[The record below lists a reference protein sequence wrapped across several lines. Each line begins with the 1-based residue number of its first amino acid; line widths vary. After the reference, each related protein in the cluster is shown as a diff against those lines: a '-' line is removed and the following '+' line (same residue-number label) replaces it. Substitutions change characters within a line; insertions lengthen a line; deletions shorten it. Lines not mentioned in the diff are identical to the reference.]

1 MVIGQCVSGFGSIK
15 DNHIYEIGKR
25 KLVCV
30 MSQRFELC
38 FRVSIIFIYVTH
50 HTAAGLT
57 LLPITVPVSGGNE
70 CCLS

>member
-1 MVIGQCVSGFGSIK
+1 
-15 DNHIYEIGKR
+15 
-25 KLVCV
+25 

-70 CCLS
+70 CYLSYYCEDLMDYIN

>member
-1 MVIGQCVSGFGSIK
+1 
-15 DNHIYEIGKR
+15 
-25 KLVCV
+25 
-30 MSQRFELC
+30 MSQRFEFC

-70 CCLS
+70 CYLSYYCEDLMDYIDWIDR